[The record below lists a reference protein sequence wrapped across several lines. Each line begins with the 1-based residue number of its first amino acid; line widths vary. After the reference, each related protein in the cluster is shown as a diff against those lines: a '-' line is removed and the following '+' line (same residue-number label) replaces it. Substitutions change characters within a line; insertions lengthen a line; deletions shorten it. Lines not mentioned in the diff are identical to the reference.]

1 MRWYYLDFYGEDELY
16 LIEKI
21 SSLGLTGVGFPG
33 KKGAHLRVYFKTLS
47 ERERVR
53 SLLEGEF
60 RIESGEEED
69 KDWIR
74 EVERGYEP
82 VRAGSFVVVP
92 SSLIPI
98 IIKPGMAF
106 GTGYHPSTRLAL
118 RLIDEEIK
126 EPRGLSLDL
135 GTGSGILAIALHKK
149 GVKPI
154 IALDRDLLALKEARE
169 NFLKNDIRSG
179 VALICSDLLSAI
191 KGDLRF
197 EIVVANLLFSIFEVA
212 LPEIAKH
219 MEKGGIFM
227 ASGITT
233 RERDRFLNLIE
244 RYGFK
249 LISLLEEEGW
259 IGTAAI
265 LR

>member
-1 MRWYYLDFYGEDELY
+1 MRWYYLDFYGEDEPY

-33 KKGAHLRVYFKTLS
+33 KKGAHLRVYFKSLS

-60 RIESGEEED
+60 RMESGEEED

-82 VRAGSFVVVP
+82 VRAGSFVVMP

-106 GTGYHPSTRLAL
+106 GTGYHPSTKLAL

-126 EPRGLSLDL
+126 EPRGFSLDL
-135 GTGSGILAIALHKK
+135 GTGSGILAIALHRR

-154 IALDRDLLALKEARE
+154 IALDKDLLALREARE
-169 NFLKNDIRSG
+169 NFLRNDVQSE
-179 VALICSDLLSAI
+179 VALIGSDLLSAI
-191 KGDLRF
+191 KDDLKF
-197 EIVVANLLFSIFEVA
+197 EIVVANLLFPIFEIA

-219 MEKGGIFM
+219 IERGGIFI
-227 ASGITT
+227 ASGITA
-233 RERDRFLNLIE
+233 RERGRFLNLIE

-249 LISLLEEEGW
+249 LASLLEEEGW